1 MSKKFWQAQL
11 QAILNQKTKRLA
23 IIGIGHELRGD
34 DAVGVMIARQ
44 LQEQLQERDN
54 LLILDAGVAPEN
66 ITGQLRRFK
75 PDIVLLIDAVDT
87 GQDAGMI
94 AMIDLDSKLVE
105 RVASTHTISLRLFAD
120 YLQTEFGCAVYLLGI
135 QPMYTIF
142 QQPLSSSVQ
151 SSIQNIVFYY
161 LSQCAH

>member
-1 MSKKFWQAQL
+1 MSKKSWQGQL
-11 QAILNQKTKRLA
+11 QAILNQKTKHLA
-23 IIGIGHELRGD
+23 IVGIGHELRGD

-87 GQDAGMI
+87 GQDAGII

-135 QPMYTIF
+135 QAMQISLN
-142 QQPLSSSVQ
+142 QALSSPVKISAQDIVQ
-151 SSIQNIVFYY
+151 CF
-161 LSQCAH
+161 LS

>member
-1 MSKKFWQAQL
+1 MLDKSWQGQL

-23 IIGIGHELRGD
+23 VVGIGHELRGD

-44 LQEQLQERDN
+44 LQEQVQERDN

-66 ITGQLRRFK
+66 ITGQLRRFM

-120 YLQTEFGCAVYLLGI
+120 YLQIEFGCAVYLLGI
-135 QPMYTIF
+135 QAMQISLNHA
-142 QQPLSSSVQ
+142 LSSPVNISAQGIVQ
-151 SSIQNIVFYY
+151 CF
-161 LSQCAH
+161 LS